1 MIPNPYEPR
10 LVRSLDSYLQHG
22 HAASAGRACGADP
35 QKWVNRPLSPG
46 TVTFDGVV
54 GAPAAGGAL
63 TASSGTAGEQ
73 LSTRKRRQSLP
84 SGLKTGPPVV
94 FAPTGSAALH
104 RGHIRHSPS

>member
-1 MIPNPYEPR
+1 MTPNPYEPR
-10 LVRSLDSYLQHG
+10 LVRSLDSYLQHD

-63 TASSGTAGEQ
+63 TLTASSGTAGEQ

-94 FAPTGSAALH
+94 IAPSANDV
-104 RGHIRHSPS
+104 